1 MPPEADFAGLSPTLR
16 QLARLAGNGDPSA
29 LDEVLRLIRSGN
41 PQSHRFIPAFTQVL
55 ASGIVQER
63 QDTWDVHWGRATR
76 ALDCLASLAEIP
88 FEYCATVW
96 PLVWAWIQLLY
107 ANLER
112 FPDSNDRDVSITFL
126 LITRRLRHHARF
138 STTIIHTLGIEVIMG
153 RAWVALLDEENIDG
167 PMFKEVFSEL
177 CDFIRRWAAI
187 TRATSPDEWVAGF
200 QSDLPSVFLKHVDR
214 YLHAPVS
221 ATSAWFLGTAV
232 VFLAKCRQFVD
243 DKSGAHLPG
252 QVVTALTNIICV
264 LAKEKPEI
272 QVDKTLGLSVLSL
285 HSEFLRPHSYSTIL
299 EAVRA
304 GILPGI
310 LLCSRHRDDVEGR
323 ASEMLELIFP
333 GVAHYRILTELQ
345 HSLPE
350 VRRLLSAT
358 RSVHRKTMWNDFL
371 EILDSRLAVKKR
383 YDSAEYVSLKACD
396 SIAQAPDQRYMQCGK
411 IQPKAKLLRCSSCQ
425 AHYYCGLECQSTDW
439 KNGHR
444 QNCAPLRLRLGAPD
458 YLGTRTRS
466 FLRAVLHAD
475 YIEHQAFILRAQL
488 DYLIQHSPEAEFY
501 TLFSY
506 KGASMG
512 LNVYPTSGLDPHWD
526 YEAGRAARSEGRIE
540 MHLLTVSEDEDEDWE
555 RFFPL
560 QSSNGMLQAG
570 LRRIAAETREGKK
583 LDLDEEIKAL
593 ISATADVIH
602 VH

>member
-1 MPPEADFAGLSPTLR
+1 MPPGADFAGLSPTLR
-16 QLARLAGNGDPSA
+16 RLARLAENGDPSA
-29 LDEVLRLIRSGN
+29 LNEVLRLIR
-41 PQSHRFIPAFTQVL
+41 T
-55 ASGIVQER
+55 GIVQEG
-63 QDTWDVHWGRATR
+63 QALWDVHWDRITLV
-76 ALDCLASLAEIP
+76 LDCLASFSEIP
-88 FEYCATVW
+88 LQYCAALW
-96 PLVWAWIQLLY
+96 PLVWARIQVLY
-107 ANLER
+107 SNRER
-112 FPDSNDRDVSITFL
+112 FPDGTGRDLCITFL
-126 LITRRLRHHARF
+126 LITRRFRYHARF
-138 STTIIHTLGIEVIMG
+138 SATIIHTPGIEVIMG
-153 RAWVALLDEENIDG
+153 RAWAALLDEEDLDT
-167 PMFKEVFSEL
+167 PTLKEVFSEL

-187 TRATSPDEWVAGF
+187 TRATTPDEWVTGF
-200 QSDLPSVFLKHVDR
+200 HSDLQAIFLKHVDR

-232 VFLAKCRQFVD
+232 VFLVKCRQFVD
-243 DKSGAHLPG
+243 DRTGAHLPAR
-252 QVVTALTNIICV
+252 VVTALTDIICL
-264 LAKEKPEI
+264 LAKEKPGI
-272 QVDKTLGLSVLSL
+272 HVDETLGWSALSL
-285 HSEFLRPHSYSTIL
+285 HSEFLRTHSYSTIT
-299 EAVRA
+299 EAIRA

-310 LLCSRHRDDVEGR
+310 LMCSRHRDNVERR

-333 GVAHYRILTELQ
+333 GVVHYRILTELE
-345 HSLPE
+345 HSQPE
-350 VRRLLSAT
+350 LRRLLSAT
-358 RSVHRKTMWNDFL
+358 RSVNHKTTWNDFL

-396 SIAQAPDQRYMQCGK
+396 SIACGK

-439 KNGHR
+439 KDGHR
-444 QNCAPLRLRLGAPD
+444 QNCAPLRLRLGTPD

-475 YIEHQAFILRAQL
+475 YIEHQAFILRAQV
-488 DYLIQHSPEAEFY
+488 DFLIQHSPDAGFY

-512 LNVYPTSGLDPHWD
+512 LNVFPTSVLDSHWD
-526 YEAGRAARSEGRIE
+526 HEAGRAARSEGRIE
-540 MHLLTVSEDEDEDWE
+540 MHLVAVSEDKDEDWE

-570 LRRIAAETREGKK
+570 LRRIAAETREGKI
-583 LDLDEEIKAL
+583 LDLDEEIRAL